1 MVIASLADSCLT
13 AGAARV
19 FRKPFPPRSPA
30 AKGVDISS
38 EMRLAAMR
46 KINLG
51 SPMHV
56 WIFANKARSAIAG
69 FAAALA
75 MSAML

>member
-1 MVIASLADSCLT
+1 M
-13 AGAARV
+13 
-19 FRKPFPPRSPA
+19 
-30 AKGVDISS
+30 SS

-75 MSAML
+75 MSAMLL